1 MEQNKGATMVKL
13 LYKDLQAKFPDCVYQ
28 VIEAEEKKNYYSWNG
43 KRFSK
48 RTGWIKIKGQG
59 HKYDRGT
66 RQSEQ
71 VGIIMKDTGKYYYVP
86 MIAFNAIFTV
96 EEPNTII
103 ICPHSS
109 PKDMEAWFN
118 EKFSE

>member
-1 MEQNKGATMVKL
+1 MVKL
-13 LYKDLQAKFPDCVYQ
+13 FYMNLDAKFPDCVYQ

-48 RTGWIKIKGQG
+48 RTGWIKVKGQG

-71 VGIIMKDTGKYYYVP
+71 VGVIMKDSGKYYYVP
-86 MIAFNAIFTV
+86 MIAHNAVFTV
-96 EEPNTII
+96 EEPNLII
-103 ICPHSS
+103 ICPFTF
-109 PKDMEAWFN
+109 PRDMETWFN